1 MMTGEFDLDDYFQ
14 WSVTK
19 ATFGQV
25 SSQILFVAF
34 VIIVSIVVHNLLI
47 GLTIRS
53 IDEISREAREYKLMT
68 QVQLLQGFEKLH
80 LNYNKYLAVFL
91 EYGYKNRMEHL
102 FKVDSHSTST
112 LPWKISVFP
121 HSLDQLKVNSK
132 GRKYLRMGKQS
143 FNEDA
148 SSFEKDYDAY
158 LVLENNPK
166 QKLDLGN

>member
-1 MMTGEFDLDDYFQ
+1 
-14 WSVTK
+14 
-19 ATFGQV
+19 
-25 SSQILFVAF
+25 
-34 VIIVSIVVHNLLI
+34 
-47 GLTIRS
+47 
-53 IDEISREAREYKLMT
+53 MT

-80 LNYNKYLAVFL
+80 LSYNRCLAFFL

-102 FKVDSHSTST
+102 FKVDSQSTTSSG

-121 HSLDQLKVNSK
+121 HSLDQLKINSK

-158 LVLENNPK
+158 LVDENNQK
-166 QKLDLGN
+166 QKLDLGR

>member
-1 MMTGEFDLDDYFQ
+1 
-14 WSVTK
+14 
-19 ATFGQV
+19 
-25 SSQILFVAF
+25 
-34 VIIVSIVVHNLLI
+34 
-47 GLTIRS
+47 
-53 IDEISREAREYKLMT
+53 
-68 QVQLLQGFEKLH
+68 
-80 LNYNKYLAVFL
+80 
-91 EYGYKNRMEHL
+91 MEHL

-158 LVLENNPK
+158 LVFENNPK